1 MNMKN
6 IIFKNESLK
15 LEFRFSITGYQF
27 PDIESDS
34 DGNWINVKYECF
46 YRDNQFEVIDPSLL
60 TTELKEIFD
69 WFDLI
74 SKNQIPKYTSLNF
87 LEPNLEFILY
97 GNKNNIIRYGIKLDL
112 EAKPPFRIEE
122 FSIPYDEDEDHEFIM
137 IFESSFDDFRMYS
150 ELFCIMCKEYSQKGS
165 L

>member
-27 PDIESDS
+27 PGIESDT

-46 YRDNQFEVIDPSLL
+46 YRDNQFEVVDPSLL
-60 TTELKEIFD
+60 TNELKEIYN
-69 WFDLI
+69 WFDLK
-74 SKNQIPKYTSLNF
+74 SKNQIPKYTSLSF

-97 GNKNNIIRYGIKLDL
+97 GYNNNTIRYGIKLGL

-122 FSIPYDEDEDHEFIM
+122 FSISDDEDEDHEFIM
-137 IFESSFDDFRMYS
+137 IFESSLDDFKMYS
-150 ELFCIMCKEYSQKGS
+150 ELFSKLCEEFSQRGS
-165 L
+165 